1 MGSLKIE
8 VLHNAMERTMDALR
22 EVSAGNATLTVMDYL
37 TRPLINHGMTVKLE
51 NSEIDLY
58 DHEELFRELEALP
71 IWVENTIGRRAR
83 VIKVVDTG
91 HDLFLRIVFPDG
103 STHEEVINLI
113 PEEGDPE
120 TDWAAIFGSIVGEQE
135 CQQRD
140 ELLDRV
146 QQLETELTQAIR
158 MLNML
163 SDGAGGRLPKI
174 TTQDVAKRLI
184 DAKSSLNTLRG
195 DLAKAL

>member
-1 MGSLKIE
+1 MGTLKIE

-22 EVSAGNATLTVMDYL
+22 EVSAGNATLMVQDYV
-37 TRPLINHGMTVKLE
+37 TQPLINHGMTVELE

-71 IWVENTIGRRAR
+71 IWVENTIGRRVR

-113 PEEGDPE
+113 PEEGHPE
-120 TDWAAIFGSIVGEQE
+120 TDWAAIYGDMVGEQE

-146 QQLETELTQAIR
+146 QALENEMTQAIR

-163 SDGAGGRLPKI
+163 SSGSTELPTVTVHDVQVRLRDA
-174 TTQDVAKRLI
+174 QRELGDVRRL
-184 DAKSSLNTLRG
+184 
-195 DLAKAL
+195 LAEIL